1 MNLTLRRERSSKPR
15 LARRL
20 FPAACILFALL
31 FPPAAPAQIPLSGDL
46 SQYPEP
52 ENLDR
57 LHFHL
62 VTIDVG
68 NRLWD
73 NFGHSALR
81 MRDEAGGADML
92 FNWGGFDP
100 GGGMLGF
107 GLRFFRGET
116 NYRLFTVP
124 TEQAYALYREEE
136 RSVWEER
143 INLNNAEKA
152 RLYQRLM
159 WNLAPE
165 NLVYAYDYFDDN
177 CTTRLRDYLDEA
189 LDGRLRAQ
197 FAGTTGT
204 TYRQVVQAHYASL
217 SPVAMLLDI
226 GMNSNIDR
234 AMSEW
239 ESLFLPLN
247 LRRQL
252 ARVDSDVA
260 LDGERLP
267 LLTESTLVHEFP
279 PPSRQ
284 WNAYAVFVL
293 VLAAFV
299 LWLLSTFKK
308 PRYSRFMASPHNAPR
323 TLFPPGYQ
331 LLGVLTLIVS
341 VFSGALGCLMLGA
354 WFWSG
359 HEDLHH
365 NFNLLLFWP
374 TDLLGIAAAL
384 RWLLLRSPWPL
395 DRYSAP
401 YLNYYLLAHVL
412 GMAVYVIIDFA
423 GLGGQDLS
431 NITTWLLAPMALII
445 VLIWRRGFRR
455 MENAI
460 VL

>member
-1 MNLTLRRERSSKPR
+1 MTFASRRERSSWPEQ
-15 LARRL
+15 ARRP
-20 FPAACILFALL
+20 FQAAWFLFALL
-31 FPPAAPAQIPLSGDL
+31 LPPAAQAQIPSLIDL
-46 SQYPEP
+46 NPYPEP

-62 VTIDVG
+62 VTVDVG

-81 MRDEAGGADML
+81 MRDEASGADVL
-92 FNWGGFDP
+92 FNWGGFDI

-136 RSVWEER
+136 RSVWEDR

-159 WNLAPE
+159 WNLEPE

-189 LDGRLRAQ
+189 LDGRMRAQ
-197 FAGTTGT
+197 FAGTTDT

-252 ARVDSDVA
+252 ARMDSDVA
-260 LDGERLP
+260 LDGEQLP
-267 LLTESTLVHEFP
+267 MLTESRLVHEFP

-284 WNAYAVFVL
+284 WNAYAVLMFVFFAL
-293 VLAAFV
+293 T
-299 LWLLSTFKK
+299 LWLLITTKR
-308 PRYSRFMASPHNAPR
+308 PRYSRFMGSSSSSPR
-323 TLFPPGYQ
+323 TLTPAGYRV
-331 LLGVLTLIVS
+331 LGALVLIGSIFGGL
-341 VFSGALGCLMLGA
+341 LGCLILGS

-359 HEDLHH
+359 HEDLHR

-374 TDLLGIAAAL
+374 TDLFGIAVSL
-384 RWLLLRSPWPL
+384 RWLILKSPWPL
-395 DRYSAP
+395 DQYSAP

-423 GLGGQDLS
+423 GLGAQDLS